1 MIVVR
6 LEVYMSIYKQ
16 KMLFQFPPV
25 IEAGLGVGKY
35 AQVFSNGVPIGMVRD
50 AETGRFAAHA
60 IGAAVGGNPL
70 APLVAPL
77 QFAIGG
83 VNIIQTQMGFQESYR
98 RMDRLFEGLQ
108 SLKTSVGILQSTT
121 AFIGVGT
128 VASVALGAVNLHQ
141 TLKLKQDVK
150 EMRAEMKEGFIDL
163 KQTLVDMGAEV
174 KEAIAQLATDVKFE
188 QHRVV
193 LIRAYRTFITALDRL
208 RSAMQL
214 QDLAR
219 RNAEIDSVRGML
231 FAALGDYDNPYLMGE
246 LSAPGLLRR
255 FECVWAIEQAIAITY
270 QIQNETIAA
279 SDRLGVLRH
288 KIAEN
293 TGRVVEKCNSWD
305 VLDFIFPEL
314 TRIRHHDLAL
324 VEVWENRLSW
334 EPGSIDIQSIDREV
348 PDWNLVETEA
358 LAVPPEQVSYELLS
372 EKSHF
377 ASLQDQ
383 LKLMFQP
390 TLRRKYEEYIEQK
403 ARAVGHSALV
413 SSNLGKASDLAIA
426 NLYYYFQSR

>member
-1 MIVVR
+1 
-6 LEVYMSIYKQ
+6 
-16 KMLFQFPPV
+16 MLFQFPPV
-25 IEAGLGVGKY
+25 IETGLALGKY
-35 AQVFSNGVPIGMVRD
+35 TQVFSNGVPIGMVRD
-50 AETGRFAAHA
+50 AATGQFAAHA

-77 QFAIGG
+77 QFVMGG
-83 VNIIQTQMGFQESYR
+83 ANIIQTHMGFQESYR

-108 SLKTSVGILQSTT
+108 SLQSSVGVLQSTT
-121 AFIGVGT
+121 AIIGVGT
-128 VASVALGAVNLHQ
+128 LASVSLGAVNLHQ
-141 TLKLKQDVK
+141 TLKLKEDVK

-163 KQTLVDMGAEV
+163 KKTLVDMGAEV
-174 KEAIAQLATDVKFE
+174 KEAIALLAKDVKFE

-193 LIRAYRTFITALDRL
+193 LIRAYGTFVKALDRL
-208 RSAMQL
+208 RSAIKL
-214 QDLAR
+214 QDIAR
-219 RNAEIDSVRGML
+219 RNTEIDSVRGML
-231 FAALGDYDNPYLMGE
+231 FAALGDYDNPQLMGE

-255 FECVWAIEQAIAITY
+255 FECVWAIEQAIAVTY
-270 QIQNETIAA
+270 QMQNETIAA

-293 TGRVVEKCNSWD
+293 TSQVVEKCNSRD
-305 VLDFIFPEL
+305 ELDFIFPEF

-334 EPGSIDIQSIDREV
+334 EPGKMDIQLIDREV
-348 PDWNLVETEA
+348 TDWNFVETDA
-358 LAVPPEQVSYELLS
+358 LAALPEQVSYELLS

-377 ASLQDQ
+377 SSLKDQ

-390 TLRRKYEEYIEQK
+390 TLRREYEEYIEQK

-413 SSNLGKASDLAIA
+413 SSNLEKASDMAIA
-426 NLYYYFQSR
+426 NLYYYLQSR